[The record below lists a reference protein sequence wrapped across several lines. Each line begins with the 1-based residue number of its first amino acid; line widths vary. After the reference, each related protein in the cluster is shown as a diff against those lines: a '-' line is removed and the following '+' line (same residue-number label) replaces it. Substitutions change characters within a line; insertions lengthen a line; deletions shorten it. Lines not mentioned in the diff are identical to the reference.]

1 MAALAWLLI
10 PLFAVVGAAI
20 WGSWAQRNKTIG
32 DVAELAGYARF
43 RDAMERSH
51 SVPVPSATTPAVH
64 DPASASASASAP
76 ALSEREGSPATTT
89 G

>member
-20 WGSWAQRNKTIG
+20 WGGWASRNRTTG

-43 RDAMERSH
+43 RDAMEKADS
-51 SVPVPSATTPAVH
+51 
-64 DPASASASASAP
+64 
-76 ALSEREGSPATTT
+76 GNSPAK
-89 G
+89 

>member
-10 PLFAVVGAAI
+10 PVFAVVGAAI
-20 WGSWAQRNKTIG
+20 WGSWASRNKTIG

-51 SVPVPSATTPAVH
+51 IPTTTTTTSA
-64 DPASASASASAP
+64 ASASALP
-76 ALSEREGSPATTT
+76 ERETSPAATT

>member
-20 WGSWAQRNKTIG
+20 WGSWASRNKTIG

-51 SVPVPSATTPAVH
+51 TAIADSARTDSARAEREPAAT
-64 DPASASASASAP
+64 ASAVTT
-76 ALSEREGSPATTT
+76 SPS

>member
-20 WGSWAQRNKTIG
+20 WGSWASRNKTIG

-51 SVPVPSATTPAVH
+51 TVTA
-64 DPASASASASAP
+64 DSAP
-76 ALSEREGSPATTT
+76 SEREPAATTSAVT
-89 G
+89 TSPSG

>member
-20 WGSWAQRNKTIG
+20 WGSWASRNKTIG

-51 SVPVPSATTPAVH
+51 ITTA
-64 DPASASASASAP
+64 DSAP
-76 ALSEREGSPATTT
+76 AEREPAAAASAVTTSPS

>member
-20 WGSWAQRNKTIG
+20 WGSWASRNKTIG

-43 RDAMERSH
+43 RDAMERAH
-51 SVPVPSATTPAVH
+51 TTPPDSVR
-64 DPASASASASAP
+64 P
-76 ALSEREGSPATTT
+76 EREPAAAAGGAAASPTS
-89 G
+89 

>member
-43 RDAMERSH
+43 RDAMERTH
-51 SVPVPSATTPAVH
+51 AGLEVAER
-64 DPASASASASAP
+64 DLAP
-76 ALSEREGSPATTT
+76 AAPSSPVRSSHVS